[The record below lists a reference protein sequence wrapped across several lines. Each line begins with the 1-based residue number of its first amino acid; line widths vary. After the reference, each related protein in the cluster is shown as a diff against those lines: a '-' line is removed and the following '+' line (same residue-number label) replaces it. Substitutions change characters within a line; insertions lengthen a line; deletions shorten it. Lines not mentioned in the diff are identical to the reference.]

1 MKVTQGI
8 AAKKKKKAR
17 VIPTRKDGKKMQ
29 HGKDKGTGQGKRK
42 GFVKSGGVM

>member
-8 AAKKKKKAR
+8 AAKKKKQELFQLEKM
-17 VIPTRKDGKKMQ
+17 GKKMQ